1 LLPRRQAATQGG
13 RRVEVL
19 GITDGDTIRVAGLG
33 RVRLIGVDTPEV
45 FGGRECF
52 EPEAS
57 AFVKRTLHQGDHVRL
72 RVGEEARDRYGRT
85 LAYVRLPDGR
95 SLNEL
100 LVKRGYARTLTIAP
114 NTALAPRLRR
124 LERSAQRARHG
135 LWAACPSQ

>member
-1 LLPRRQAATQGG
+1 VRVDPQPPGG
-13 RRVEVL
+13 SRVEVL

-45 FGGRECF
+45 FRGRECF
-52 EPEAS
+52 GPEAS

-72 RVGEEARDRYGRT
+72 RVGVEPRDRYGRT

-100 LVKRGYARTLTIAP
+100 LVGRGYVRTLTMAP

-124 LERSAQRARHG
+124 LERSAQRARRG
-135 LWAACPSQ
+135 LWAACASQ